1 MKVAYIMV
9 KYPSGLRTSWE
20 MMAMLLSVV
29 MPCLNE
35 AKTLARCIEKAKAAI
50 KEMKVQGEIIV
61 ADNGS
66 EDGSV
71 RIAESL
77 GAKVI
82 HQPKRG
88 YGNACRAGIEA
99 AKGRYIIMGDADDTY
114 DFGEIPRFVR
124 MLEEGYDLVMGSRSR
139 GEILPGAMSWS
150 HMVGN
155 LFLTGVLNLLF
166 GAGISDAH
174 CGMRAFRREAYER
187 MGLRSEGME
196 FASEMV
202 IAAVVRGMRIG
213 EVPIRYYPREEG
225 SSSKLRALRDGWR
238 HLRFMLGCWAFS
250 VRGPKHKIKI

>member
-1 MKVAYIMV
+1 
-9 KYPSGLRTSWE
+9 
-20 MMAMLLSVV
+20 MLLSVV

-50 KEMKVQGEIIV
+50 KEMKVDGEIIV

-99 AKGRYIIMGDADDTY
+99 ARGRYIIMGDADDTY
-114 DFGEIPRFVR
+114 DFREIPKFVR
-124 MLEEGYDLVMGSRSR
+124 KLDEEYDLVLGSRLR
-139 GEILPGAMSWS
+139 GEILPGAMSLT
-150 HMVGN
+150 HKVGN

-166 GAGISDAH
+166 GAGVSDAH
-174 CGMRAFRREAYER
+174 CGMRAFTKKAYDE
-187 MGLRSEGME
+187 MELRGEGME

-213 EVPIRYYPREEG
+213 EVPIRYYPRDEG

-238 HLRFMLGCWAFS
+238 HLRFMLGCRI
-250 VRGPKHKIKI
+250 VEKL

>member
-1 MKVAYIMV
+1 
-9 KYPSGLRTSWE
+9 
-20 MMAMLLSVV
+20 MLLSVV

-50 KEMKVQGEIIV
+50 KEMKVDGEIIV

-114 DFGEIPRFVR
+114 DFGEIPKFVR
-124 MLEEGYDLVMGSRSR
+124 KLDEEYDLVLGSRLR
-139 GEILPGAMSWS
+139 GEILPGAMSLT
-150 HMVGN
+150 HKVGN

-166 GAGISDAH
+166 KAGISDAH
-174 CGMRAFRREAYER
+174 CGMRAFRRDCLLYT
-187 MGLRSEGME
+187 SD
-196 FASEMV
+196 
-202 IAAVVRGMRIG
+202 AAD
-213 EVPIRYYPREEG
+213 E
-225 SSSKLRALRDGWR
+225 
-238 HLRFMLGCWAFS
+238 
-250 VRGPKHKIKI
+250 

>member
-1 MKVAYIMV
+1 MQI
-9 KYPSGLRTSWE
+9 
-20 MMAMLLSVV
+20 SVV

-35 AKTLARCIEKAKAAI
+35 SATIGICIGKARMAL
-50 KEMKVQGEIIV
+50 KEMRAEGEIIV

-66 EDGSV
+66 GDSSV

-114 DFGEIPRFVR
+114 DFGEIPKFVR
-124 MLEEGYDLVMGSRSR
+124 KLDEEYDLVLGSRLR
-139 GEILPGAMSWS
+139 GEILPGAMEWS
-150 HMVGN
+150 HRLGN
-155 LFLTGVLNLLF
+155 LFLTGLLNLLF
-166 GAGISDAH
+166 KAGVSDAH
-174 CGMRAFRREAYER
+174 CGMRAFRRDAYER

-202 IAAVVRGMRIG
+202 IAAVKRDMRIG
-213 EVPIRYYPREEG
+213 EVPIRYYPRDER
-225 SSSKLRALRDGWR
+225 SSSKLRTLRDGWR
-238 HLRFMLGCWAFS
+238 HLRFMLGY
-250 VRGPKHKIKI
+250 RLKDLLINPKGDKIGGGR